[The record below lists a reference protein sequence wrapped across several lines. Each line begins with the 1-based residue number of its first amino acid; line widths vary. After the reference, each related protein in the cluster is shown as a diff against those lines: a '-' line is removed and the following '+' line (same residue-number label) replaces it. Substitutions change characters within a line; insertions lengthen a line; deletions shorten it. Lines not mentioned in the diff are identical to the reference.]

1 MTYIIDD
8 HNHAEYHQYS
18 AERMIENMDRYGI
31 AKTWLLT
38 WECPP
43 DEVDPE
49 TMHLFSPRESRM
61 PVPFESVLDYYRQYP
76 DRFLLGYAPDP
87 RRPDAIQRLKS
98 AMGLYDVRIYG
109 ELKLRMMLDDW
120 DAVRMYRFCGENGL
134 PVLVHIDYEFN
145 RSSSFPRPNYWYG
158 GGIVALERALR
169 ACPETN
175 FIGHA
180 PGFWAHISDD
190 GQYDKTPYPKGEVV
204 GEGELVRML
213 RTYPNLYCDISAGS
227 GRNAFARDSAFAKS
241 FMTEFADRILYG
253 RDCFDNSHQE
263 LIDGL
268 GLPEDV
274 REKIYSGNA
283 LRLVPERKG

>member
-1 MTYIIDD
+1 MPHIIDD
-8 HNHAEYHQYS
+8 HNHAEYHQVS
-18 AERMIENMDRYGI
+18 AARMIENMDRCGI

-49 TMHLFSPRESRM
+49 TMHLFSPRDSRM
-61 PVPFESVLDYYRQYP
+61 PVPFESVLDYARQYP
-76 DRFLLGYAPDP
+76 DRFILGYAPDP
-87 RRPDAIQRLKS
+87 RRPDAIRRLKS

-145 RSSSFPRPNYWYG
+145 RNVSFPRPNYWYG
-158 GGIVALERALR
+158 GGIEALERALR

-180 PGFWAHISDD
+180 PGFWAHISAD
-190 GQYDKTPYPKGEVV
+190 GQHDKTPYPKGKVV

-227 GRNAFARDSAFAKS
+227 GRNAFTRDLEFAKA
-241 FMTEFADRILYG
+241 FLTEFADRVLYG
-253 RDCFDNSHQE
+253 RDCFDNGHRE
-263 LIDGL
+263 LLDGL
-268 GLPEDV
+268 GLAEDV
-274 REKIYSGNA
+274 LEKIYSGNA
-283 LRLVPERKG
+283 LRLVPERT